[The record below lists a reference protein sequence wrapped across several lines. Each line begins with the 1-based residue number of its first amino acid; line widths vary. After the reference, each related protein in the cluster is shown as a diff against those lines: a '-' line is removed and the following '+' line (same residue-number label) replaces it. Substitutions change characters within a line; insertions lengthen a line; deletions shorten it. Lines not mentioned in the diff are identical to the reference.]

1 LSTLIE
7 TQLKG
12 IAEAFEVRTGT
23 TVGVDGYNGGALE
36 EAQVSVNIGRA
47 DGATVAM
54 MAGSEHLSRLPEM
67 FGVIPGYGGPALLM
81 NAVMLVRTV
90 NAWGNLSAT
99 RSANAALQADS
110 AEALQ
115 TAQNGLAALRSS
127 VSVPVDGD
135 GWGAEFARLVQV
147 PAQPRPPAADFVMQI
162 ADAGPAPGGAAGL
175 SVGGGLINPNLLA

>member
-1 LSTLIE
+1 
-7 TQLKG
+7 
-12 IAEAFEVRTGT
+12 
-23 TVGVDGYNGGALE
+23 
-36 EAQVSVNIGRA
+36 
-47 DGATVAM
+47 
-54 MAGSEHLSRLPEM
+54 M